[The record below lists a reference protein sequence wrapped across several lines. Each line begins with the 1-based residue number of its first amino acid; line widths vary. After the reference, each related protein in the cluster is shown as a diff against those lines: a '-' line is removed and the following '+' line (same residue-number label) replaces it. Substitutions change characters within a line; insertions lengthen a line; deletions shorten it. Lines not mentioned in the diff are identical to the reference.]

1 MLTISA
7 NGKSVQAMMKDS
19 CESCSYYDLDMSP
32 AVFSELASLDVG
44 EISISW
50 NFEGK

>member
-7 NGKSVQAMMKDS
+7 NGKSVQATLRDS
-19 CESCSYYDLDMSP
+19 CESCGYYDLDMSP

-44 EISISW
+44 ELSISW
-50 NFEGK
+50 HFDAK